1 MFLYFLFQNFVRII
15 NYNIK
20 SIYINMLNI
29 ENAKEL
35 LLNDLQDFNIKLK
48 TNNKG
53 IITISFINK
62 KIKDIVNLKFN
73 EKTNVTT
80 IAPREMDKES
90 YKSFIKPNMENIKNL
105 LIQNND

>member
-1 MFLYFLFQNFVRII
+1 
-15 NYNIK
+15 
-20 SIYINMLNI
+20 MLNI